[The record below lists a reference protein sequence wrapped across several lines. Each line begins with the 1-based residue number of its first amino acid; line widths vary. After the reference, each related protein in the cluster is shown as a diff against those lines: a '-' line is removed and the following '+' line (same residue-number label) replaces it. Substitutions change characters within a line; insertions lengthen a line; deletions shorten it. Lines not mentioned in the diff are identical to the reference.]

1 MWVFVAILVG
11 SIIDW
16 PMFQHDPLHS
26 AYQEGIGRLCC
37 VEDVHIAWNI
47 YIPDWQ
53 IGGAPVTGDINGD
66 GKTEILFCYD
76 HNLMAVSGTDGTTL
90 WEFNADLRATTPL
103 IVNIDGKPT
112 IFVATNDGKAYM
124 LNGADGSIVWSTR
137 LSPGASNNMG
147 LNAPVAKDVDDDS
160 MVEIFFGTVGGV
172 IYALKG
178 DGVYLWSYSLPDGD
192 YTTSAPAI
200 GDIDGDGKDEVVVH
214 TIHGRVIALDAITG
228 SKEWEFYRPEN
239 WGRSSPSLGDIDGD
253 GDLEIAVAT
262 DIHSPS
268 DALYMLDGNG
278 TVLWQFPTGVYSDMT
293 PIIIDV
299 DYDGQKEVLF
309 GTSWGDEAFYCLNA
323 LDGSVEWRIEYPGYN
338 PGFASPSVAD
348 IDDDGYLEVII
359 AAQVSG
365 WQGGMIAAINHDGT
379 RLWEFE
385 HPPELAVNWSLKGPT
400 IADVNNDGY
409 LDIVWTSCLYPGWS
423 HAGYLIVMPSPA
435 LPNVIRVAD
444 TYGMPGWEVAV
455 PIEMTNSDEVAGIQF
470 VMVFDKN
477 YVTPTG
483 VELGAHASSMDDPMY
498 NIWDDSIKVCIFS
511 TSGNTIPAGE
521 GVIVKLH
528 FYIDSTVTVGDST
541 LLQLIDVRVSDTDA
555 QPIQFDTQD
564 GWLHFRELMKG
575 DINCDGQID
584 IYDVVRCINIILG
597 IGEPPSDYELWA
609 ADVVPPPDGDG
620 EVNILDVI
628 GIVKLI
634 LHQQIGVGGPPVVA
648 SVEVGT
654 PIFNSGS
661 RATVPVR
668 LSTNG
673 DIGGVQLMFDYDPAA
688 VDITGVKLNPVY
700 DGFKVTYNAKD
711 GELKVLIYSE
721 AGDHLPAGEHELLEI
736 SVNTSSHLCDPP
748 LILKHAV
755 VGTKDA
761 QRVATTITQHSLMLV
776 ITPNP
781 IVYRATIECYTRDGL
796 PEITIYDMIG
806 RVVAT
811 LNPIEREAYHYVAV
825 WDIDDNVRSGQY
837 FVRVSTHGGQ
847 LIKKLTVIH

>member
-1 MWVFVAILVG
+1 MWVSVAMLVC

-47 YIPDWQ
+47 YIPGWQ
-53 IGGAPVTGDINGD
+53 MPGAPVTGDINGD
-66 GKTEILFCYD
+66 GKAEILFSSA
-76 HNLMAVSGTDGTTL
+76 HVMLAVNGTDGTII
-90 WEFNADLRATTPL
+90 WEFNGDFRWTTPL
-103 IVNIDGKPT
+103 ILNVDGTPKVF
-112 IFVATNDGKAYM
+112 ILTNDKQAYM
-124 LNGADGSIVWSTR
+124 LNGADGSIVWSVTFTGDSVKFNN
-137 LSPGASNNMG
+137 SPI
-147 LNAPVAKDVDDDS
+147 AKDVDSDGAI
-160 MVEIFFGTVGGV
+160 EIFFGTRGG
-172 IYALKG
+172 IIHALKD
-178 DGVYLWSYSLPDGD
+178 DGTLLWSYSLPNGD
-192 YTTSAPAI
+192 YTGSAPAI
-200 GDIDGDGKDEVVVH
+200 GDIDGDDKDEVVVH
-214 TIHGRVIALDAITG
+214 TVHGRVIALDATTG
-228 SKEWEFYRPEN
+228 TKEWEFYRPEN
-239 WGRSSPSLGDIDGD
+239 WGYGSPSLGDIDGD
-253 GDLEIAVAT
+253 GDLEIAITT
-262 DIHSPS
+262 DYPS

-278 TVLWQFPTGVYSDMT
+278 TVLWQLLAYSNTT

-323 LDGSVEWRIEYPGYN
+323 LTGDIEWRVSYPGYN
-338 PGFASPSVAD
+338 FGKPSASVAD
-348 IDDDGYLEVII
+348 IDGDGYLEVI
-359 AAQVSG
+359 AAAEVYD

-379 RLWEFE
+379 KLWEFE
-385 HPPELAVNWSLKGPT
+385 HPPELAVNWTCKGPT

-409 LDIVWTSCLYPGWS
+409 LDIIWTSCLYPGWS

-435 LPNVIRVAD
+435 LPNVIRVVD

-541 LLQLIDVRVSDTDA
+541 LLQLVDVRVSDTDA

-776 ITPNP
+776 VTPNP

-811 LNPIEREAYHYVAV
+811 LNPIEREAYHYVAI

>member
-11 SIIDW
+11 GIVDW
-16 PMFQHDPLHS
+16 PMFQHNPLHS
-26 AYQEGIGRLCC
+26 AYQEGIGKLCRA
-37 VEDVHIAWNI
+37 EDVQIAWNI
-47 YIPDWQ
+47 YIPGWQ
-53 IGGAPVTGDINGD
+53 IEGAPVTGDINGD

-103 IVNIDGKPT
+103 IVYIDGKPNV
-112 IFVATNDGKAYM
+112 FVATNDGEAYM
-124 LNGADGSIVWSTR
+124 LNGADGSIVWSTT
-137 LSPGASNNMG
+137 LSPGASDNMG
-147 LNAPVAKDVDDDS
+147 FNSPVAKDVDDDS
-160 MVEIFFGTVGGV
+160 MIEIFFGTVGGV

-178 DGVYLWSYSLPDGD
+178 DGVYLWGYPLPNGD

-200 GDIDGDGKDEVVVH
+200 GDIDGDSKDEVVIH
-214 TIHGRVIALDAITG
+214 TLHGRVIALDATTG

-348 IDDDGYLEVII
+348 IDNDGYLEAII

-423 HAGYLIVMPSPA
+423 HAGYLIVIPSPA
-435 LPNVIRVAD
+435 PPNVIRVTD

-455 PIEMTNSDEVAGIQF
+455 PIEMMNSEEVAGIQF

-477 YVTPTG
+477 YVTPVG
-483 VELGAHASSMDDPMY
+483 VELGAHASNMDDPMY

-521 GVIVKLH
+521 GVIVKLV

-541 LLQLIDVRVSDTDA
+541 LLQLIDVRVADTDA
-555 QPIQFDTQD
+555 HPIQFDIQD
-564 GWLHFRELMKG
+564 GWLHFTELLKG

-597 IGEPPSDYELWA
+597 IGVPPSDYELWA

-634 LHQQIGVGGPPVVA
+634 LHQEIGVGGPPVVA

-661 RATVPVR
+661 SATIAVK

-673 DIGGVQLMFDYDPAA
+673 DIGGMQLMFNYDPAV
-688 VDITGVKLNPVY
+688 VDITRVRLNPVY
-700 DGFKVTYNAKD
+700 DGFNVAYNAKD
-711 GELKVLIYSE
+711 GELKVLLYSE
-721 AGDHLPAGEHELLEI
+721 TGDHLPAGEHELLEI
-736 SVNTSSHLCDPP
+736 SVSTSSDLCDPP

-761 QRVATTITQHSLMLV
+761 RLVATTIMQHSLILV
-776 ITPNP
+776 VTPNP
-781 IVYRATIECYTRDGL
+781 IIYRATIECYTGDGL
-796 PEITIYDMIG
+796 PELTIYDMMG

-811 LNPIEREAYHYVAV
+811 LNPIEKEANHYVAV
-825 WDIDDNVRSGQY
+825 WDIDGNVRSGHY
-837 FVRVSTHGGQ
+837 FLRVSTQREQ